1 MPTIAII
8 GAGPGLG
15 LAIARTFGAEGFQ
28 VALVSRSEEK
38 LDRLVTE
45 LAADGITA
53 AGFPADVLDRPALRA
68 ALTAA
73 KEHFGGIDVLEYS
86 PADASAG
93 PLAPVDVRQ
102 ATPENVQPQ
111 IEYYLYGAMTA
122 ADVVLPELLAAGAGT
137 LLFTTGAGS
146 LYPVAQYG
154 NVTAGGA
161 ALRNWALNLGEALAE
176 VTRRARGSLITKVD
190 DDDRYGPE
198 HIWDLVL
205 ARSYSG
211 ATVAGKGAEFVYLQS
226 RDLTVRRYMGS
237 EHYTDVVA
245 GGAMLLSRG
254 DLEDVGGWRPVPRSV
269 DRALLDRVLHAGG
282 LVYRTHG
289 FGFIYT
295 RHEHGHTW
303 DPGVDY
309 FLQDPRAAWR
319 GLPSYEEFGVA

>member
-161 ALRNWALNLGEALAE
+161 ALRNWALNLGEALAPTGVHVAHVAIALMIADE
-176 VTRRARGSLITKVD
+176 APAPGVAFLPAGEIAPRYWELHHARAVHEL
-190 DDDRYGPE
+190 
-198 HIWDLVL
+198 
-205 ARSYSG
+205 
-211 ATVAGKGAEFVYLQS
+211 
-226 RDLTVRRYMGS
+226 
-237 EHYTDVVA
+237 VVA
-245 GGAMLLSRG
+245 
-254 DLEDVGGWRPVPRSV
+254 P
-269 DRALLDRVLHAGG
+269 
-282 LVYRTHG
+282 
-289 FGFIYT
+289 
-295 RHEHGHTW
+295 
-303 DPGVDY
+303 
-309 FLQDPRAAWR
+309 
-319 GLPSYEEFGVA
+319 